1 MEKYLWISVSTNI
14 LSLGYTQFVYSYD
27 KLLYSKGA
35 EKIEHAA
42 RQNDGTSAISTA
54 LMKKNLR
61 WLVVLSSIPLFG
73 MVAAFGIL
81 PNTLLKDVPVQKIV
95 LDLSLP
101 DIPQTADANMKL
113 WRQER
118 IQRNDSVA
126 SLLVRLKINN
136 QDATNFLRDVRNIK
150 TMRRLI
156 PGKTIHA
163 QTTAAGELLTLR
175 YFPSEEEQLLIKK
188 TDGVFKVDKRLIKLE
203 THIQMKSG
211 VIKSSLFAATDDA
224 NIPDSVAIQIA
235 DIFAFDIDFHRDLRK
250 EDRFKVV
257 YESHYSRGDPIK
269 TGRVLAVEF
278 VNKGKPY
285 QAVYFEA
292 NDKERGYYT
301 PDGKNLRRAFL
312 RSPLKFSRISSG
324 FSRSRYHPVLKKWRA
339 HKGVDYAA
347 PRGTPVRATANGTVA
362 VSTRQGGYGKLIILK
377 HRGRYSTV
385 YAHLSAFAKGLRKG
399 RRVNQGDIIGYVG
412 STGLATGPHLHYE
425 FRVNGVQRNPQR
437 VVMPAA
443 IPLAA
448 KNIAAFN
455 KKAKPLMARLNMLR
469 DTNLVFLD

>member
-1 MEKYLWISVSTNI
+1 MI
-14 LSLGYTQFVYSYD
+14 LT
-27 KLLYSKGA
+27 
-35 EKIEHAA
+35 
-42 RQNDGTSAISTA
+42 
-54 LMKKNLR
+54 KKNLR
-61 WLVVLSSIPLFG
+61 RLIILSSIPLFG
-73 MVAAFGIL
+73 MVAAFGIV
-81 PNTLLKDVPVQKIV
+81 PNTPLDNIPVQKIV

-101 DIPQTADANMKL
+101 NIPQANDANIKL

-126 SLLVRLKINN
+126 SLLARLKISN
-136 QDATNFLRDVRNIK
+136 QEMTNFLHDARNIK
-150 TMRRLI
+150 IMRRLV

-175 YFPSEEEQLLIKK
+175 YFPSRSEQLLIKK
-188 TDGVFKVDKRLIKLE
+188 IDGIFKVAKLPVKRE

-211 VIKSSLFAATDDA
+211 VIKSSLFAATDGA
-224 NIPDSVAIQIA
+224 NVPDSVAIQIA
-235 DIFAFDIDFHRDLRK
+235 EIFASDIDFHRDLRK

-257 YESHYSRGDPIK
+257 YESHYSSGEPTG

-301 PDGKNLRRAFL
+301 PEGKNLRREFL

-324 FSRSRYHPVLKKWRA
+324 FSRSRYHPILKKRRA

-377 HRGRYSTV
+377 HRRRYSTA

-399 RRVNQGDIIGYVG
+399 KRVNQGDIIGYVG
-412 STGLATGPHLHYE
+412 STGMATGPHLHYE
-425 FRVNGVQRNPQR
+425 FRINGVQRNPRR

-443 IPLAA
+443 IPLSS
-448 KNIAAFN
+448 KNIPAF
-455 KKAKPLMARLNMLR
+455 KKYAKPLMARLHMLR
-469 DTNLVFLD
+469 NTNLVFLD

>member
-1 MEKYLWISVSTNI
+1 MTLT
-14 LSLGYTQFVYSYD
+14 
-27 KLLYSKGA
+27 
-35 EKIEHAA
+35 
-42 RQNDGTSAISTA
+42 
-54 LMKKNLR
+54 KKNLR
-61 WLVVLSSIPLFG
+61 RLVILSSIPLFG
-73 MVAAFGIL
+73 MVAAFGIV
-81 PNTLLKDVPVQKIV
+81 PNTPLNNIPVQKIV

-101 DIPQTADANMKL
+101 NIPQANDANIKL
-113 WRQER
+113 WRQVR

-126 SLLVRLKINN
+126 SLLARLKISN
-136 QDATNFLRDVRNIK
+136 QDMTNFLHDARNIK
-150 TMRRLI
+150 IMRRLV

-175 YFPSEEEQLLIKK
+175 YLPSGSEQLLIKK
-188 TDGVFKVDKRLIKLE
+188 IDGIFKVVKLPVKRE

-211 VIKSSLFAATDDA
+211 VIKSSLFAATDGA
-224 NIPDSVAIQIA
+224 NVPDSVAIQIA
-235 DIFAFDIDFHRDLRK
+235 EIFASDIDFHRDLRK

-257 YESHYSRGDPIK
+257 YESHYSIGEPTG

-301 PDGKNLRRAFL
+301 PEGKNLRREFL

-324 FSRSRYHPVLKKWRA
+324 FSRSRYHPVLKKRRP

-362 VSTRQGGYGKLIILK
+362 VSTRKRGYGKLIILK
-377 HRGRYSTV
+377 HRGRYSTA

-399 RRVNQGDIIGYVG
+399 KRVNQGDIIGYVG
-412 STGLATGPHLHYE
+412 STGMATGPHLHYE
-425 FRVNGVQRNPQR
+425 FRINGVQRNPQR

-443 IPLAA
+443 IPLSA
-448 KNIAAFN
+448 KNIPAF
-455 KKAKPLMARLNMLR
+455 KKYAKPLIARLHMLR
-469 DTNLVFLD
+469 NTNLVFLD

>member
-1 MEKYLWISVSTNI
+1 MI
-14 LSLGYTQFVYSYD
+14 LT
-27 KLLYSKGA
+27 
-35 EKIEHAA
+35 
-42 RQNDGTSAISTA
+42 
-54 LMKKNLR
+54 KKNLR
-61 WLVVLSSIPLFG
+61 RLIILSSIPLFG
-73 MVAAFGIL
+73 MVAAFGIV
-81 PNTLLKDVPVQKIV
+81 PNTPLDNIPVQKIV

-101 DIPQTADANMKL
+101 NIPQANDANIKL

-126 SLLVRLKINN
+126 SLLARLKISN
-136 QDATNFLRDVRNIK
+136 QEMTNFLRDARNIK
-150 TMRRLI
+150 IMRRLV

-175 YFPSEEEQLLIKK
+175 YFPSRSEQLLIKK
-188 TDGVFKVDKRLIKLE
+188 IDGIFKVVKLPVKRE

-211 VIKSSLFAATDDA
+211 VIKSSLFAATDGA
-224 NIPDSVAIQIA
+224 NVPDSVAIQIA
-235 DIFAFDIDFHRDLRK
+235 EIFASDIDFHRDLRK

-257 YESHYSRGDPIK
+257 YESHYSSGEPTG

-301 PDGKNLRRAFL
+301 PEGKNLRREFL

-324 FSRSRYHPVLKKWRA
+324 FSRSRYHPILKKWRA

-362 VSTRQGGYGKLIILK
+362 VSTRQRGYGKLIILK
-377 HRGRYSTV
+377 HRRRYSTA

-399 RRVNQGDIIGYVG
+399 KRVNQGDIIGYVG
-412 STGLATGPHLHYE
+412 STGMATGPHLHYE
-425 FRVNGVQRNPQR
+425 FRINGVQRNPRR

-443 IPLAA
+443 IPLSS
-448 KNIAAFN
+448 KNIPAF
-455 KKAKPLMARLNMLR
+455 KKYAKPLMARLHMLR
-469 DTNLVFLD
+469 NTNLVFLD

>member
-1 MEKYLWISVSTNI
+1 MI
-14 LSLGYTQFVYSYD
+14 LT
-27 KLLYSKGA
+27 
-35 EKIEHAA
+35 
-42 RQNDGTSAISTA
+42 
-54 LMKKNLR
+54 KKNLR
-61 WLVVLSSIPLFG
+61 RLVILSSIPLFG
-73 MVAAFGIL
+73 MVAAFSIV
-81 PNTLLKDVPVQKIV
+81 PNTPLNNIPVQKIV

-101 DIPQTADANMKL
+101 NIPQANDANIKL

-126 SLLVRLKINN
+126 SLLARLKISN
-136 QDATNFLRDVRNIK
+136 QDMTNFLHDARNIK
-150 TMRRLI
+150 IMRRLV

-175 YFPSEEEQLLIKK
+175 YLPSGSEQLLIKK
-188 TDGVFKVDKRLIKLE
+188 IDGIFKVAKLPVKRE

-211 VIKSSLFAATDDA
+211 VIKSSLFAATDGA
-224 NIPDSVAIQIA
+224 NVPDSVAIQIA
-235 DIFAFDIDFHRDLRK
+235 EIFSSDIDFHRDLRK

-257 YESHYSRGDPIK
+257 YESHYSSGEPTG

-301 PDGKNLRRAFL
+301 PEGKNLRRAFL

-324 FSRSRYHPVLKKWRA
+324 FSRSRYHPILKKRRA

-362 VSTRQGGYGKLIILK
+362 VSTRQRGYGKLIILK
-377 HRGRYSTV
+377 HRGRYSTA

-399 RRVNQGDIIGYVG
+399 KRVNQGDIIGYVG
-412 STGLATGPHLHYE
+412 STGMATGPHLHYE
-425 FRVNGVQRNPQR
+425 FRINGVQRNPQR

-443 IPLAA
+443 IPLSA
-448 KNIAAFN
+448 KNIPAF
-455 KKAKPLMARLNMLR
+455 KKYAKPLMARLHMLR
-469 DTNLVFLD
+469 NTNLVFLD

>member
-1 MEKYLWISVSTNI
+1 MTLT
-14 LSLGYTQFVYSYD
+14 
-27 KLLYSKGA
+27 
-35 EKIEHAA
+35 
-42 RQNDGTSAISTA
+42 
-54 LMKKNLR
+54 KKNIR
-61 WLVVLSSIPLFG
+61 RLVILSSIPLFG
-73 MVAAFGIL
+73 MVAAFGIVPDTPL
-81 PNTLLKDVPVQKIV
+81 ENIPVQKIV

-101 DIPQTADANMKL
+101 VIPQTTNTNLKF

-118 IQRNDSVA
+118 IQRKDTVA
-126 SLLVRLKINN
+126 SLLTRLKINN
-136 QDATNFLRDVRNIK
+136 QDKTNFLRDARNIK
-150 TMRRLI
+150 TMRRLV

-163 QTTAAGELLTLR
+163 QTTTAGELLTLS
-175 YFPSEEEQLLIKK
+175 YLPSGGEQLLMKK
-188 TDGVFKVDKRLIKLE
+188 TDGIFKVAKLPVKRE

-211 VIKSSLFAATDDA
+211 VIKSSLFAATDGA
-224 NIPDSVAIQIA
+224 KVPDSVAIQIA
-235 DIFAFDIDFHRDLRK
+235 EIFASDIDFHRDLRK

-257 YESHYSRGDPIK
+257 YESHYSSGEPTG

-312 RSPLKFSRISSG
+312 RSPLKFSRISSR
-324 FSRSRYHPVLKKWRA
+324 FSRSRYHPVLKKRRA

-362 VSTRQGGYGKLIILK
+362 VSTRQRGYGKFIVLK
-377 HRGRYSTV
+377 HRGRYSTA

-399 RRVNQGDIIGYVG
+399 KRVNQGDIIGYVG

-425 FRVNGVQRNPQR
+425 FRINGVQRNPLR

-443 IPLAA
+443 IPLSA
-448 KNIAAFN
+448 KNIPAFKEN
-455 KKAKPLMARLNMLR
+455 ARPLMARLNMLR
-469 DTNLVFLD
+469 ETNLVLLD

>member
-1 MEKYLWISVSTNI
+1 MTLT
-14 LSLGYTQFVYSYD
+14 
-27 KLLYSKGA
+27 
-35 EKIEHAA
+35 
-42 RQNDGTSAISTA
+42 
-54 LMKKNLR
+54 KKNLR
-61 WLVVLSSIPLFG
+61 RLVILSSIPLFG
-73 MVAAFGIL
+73 MVAAFGIV
-81 PNTLLKDVPVQKIV
+81 PNTPLNNIPVQKIV

-101 DIPQTADANMKL
+101 NIPQANDANIKL
-113 WRQER
+113 WRQVR

-126 SLLVRLKINN
+126 SLLARLKISN
-136 QDATNFLRDVRNIK
+136 QDMTNFLRDARNIK
-150 TMRRLI
+150 IMRRLV

-175 YFPSEEEQLLIKK
+175 YLPSGSEQLLIKK
-188 TDGVFKVDKRLIKLE
+188 IDGIFKVVKLPVKRE

-211 VIKSSLFAATDDA
+211 VIKSSLFAATDGA
-224 NIPDSVAIQIA
+224 NVPDSVAIQIA
-235 DIFAFDIDFHRDLRK
+235 EIFASDIDFHRDLRK

-257 YESHYSRGDPIK
+257 YESHYSIGEPTG

-301 PDGKNLRRAFL
+301 PEGKNLRREFL

-362 VSTRQGGYGKLIILK
+362 VSTRQRGYGKLIILK
-377 HRGRYSTV
+377 HRGRYSTA

-399 RRVNQGDIIGYVG
+399 KRVNQGDIIGYVG
-412 STGLATGPHLHYE
+412 STGMVTGPHLHYE
-425 FRVNGVQRNPQR
+425 FRINGVQRNPQR

-443 IPLAA
+443 IPLSA
-448 KNIAAFN
+448 KNIPAF
-455 KKAKPLMARLNMLR
+455 KKYAKPLMARLHMLR
-469 DTNLVFLD
+469 NTNLVFLD

>member
-1 MEKYLWISVSTNI
+1 MTLT
-14 LSLGYTQFVYSYD
+14 
-27 KLLYSKGA
+27 
-35 EKIEHAA
+35 
-42 RQNDGTSAISTA
+42 
-54 LMKKNLR
+54 KKNLR
-61 WLVVLSSIPLFG
+61 RLVILSSIPLFG
-73 MVAAFGIL
+73 MVAAFGIV
-81 PNTLLKDVPVQKIV
+81 PNTPLDNIPVQKIV

-101 DIPQTADANMKL
+101 NIPQANDANIKL
-113 WRQER
+113 WRQVR

-126 SLLVRLKINN
+126 SLLARLKISN
-136 QDATNFLRDVRNIK
+136 QDMTNFLHDARNIK
-150 TMRRLI
+150 IMRRLV

-175 YFPSEEEQLLIKK
+175 YLPSGSEQLLIKK
-188 TDGVFKVDKRLIKLE
+188 IDGIFKVVKLPVKRE

-211 VIKSSLFAATDDA
+211 VIKSSLFAATDGA
-224 NIPDSVAIQIA
+224 NVPDSVAIQIA
-235 DIFAFDIDFHRDLRK
+235 EIFASDIDFHRDLRK

-257 YESHYSRGDPIK
+257 YESHYSIGEPTG

-301 PDGKNLRRAFL
+301 PEGKNLRREFL

-324 FSRSRYHPVLKKWRA
+324 FSRSRYHPVLKKRRP

-362 VSTRQGGYGKLIILK
+362 VSTRKRGYGKLIILK
-377 HRGRYSTV
+377 HRGRYSTA

-399 RRVNQGDIIGYVG
+399 KRVNQGDIIGYVG
-412 STGLATGPHLHYE
+412 STGMATGPHLHYE
-425 FRVNGVQRNPQR
+425 FRINGVQRNPQR

-443 IPLAA
+443 IPLSA
-448 KNIAAFN
+448 KNIPAF
-455 KKAKPLMARLNMLR
+455 KKYAKPLIARLHMLR
-469 DTNLVFLD
+469 NTNLVFLD

>member
-1 MEKYLWISVSTNI
+1 MTLT
-14 LSLGYTQFVYSYD
+14 
-27 KLLYSKGA
+27 
-35 EKIEHAA
+35 
-42 RQNDGTSAISTA
+42 
-54 LMKKNLR
+54 KKNLR
-61 WLVVLSSIPLFG
+61 RLIILSSIPLFG
-73 MVAAFGIL
+73 MVAAFGIV
-81 PNTLLKDVPVQKIV
+81 PNTSLDNIPVQKIV

-101 DIPQTADANMKL
+101 NIPQANDANIKL

-126 SLLVRLKINN
+126 SLLARLKISN
-136 QDATNFLRDVRNIK
+136 QEMTNFLRDARNIK
-150 TMRRLI
+150 IMRRLV

-163 QTTAAGELLTLR
+163 QTTTAGELLTLR
-175 YFPSEEEQLLIKK
+175 YFPSRSEQLLIKK
-188 TDGVFKVDKRLIKLE
+188 IDGIFKVAKLPVKRE

-211 VIKSSLFAATDDA
+211 VIKSSLFAATDGA
-224 NIPDSVAIQIA
+224 NVPDSVAIQIA
-235 DIFAFDIDFHRDLRK
+235 EIFASDIDFHRDLRK

-257 YESHYSRGDPIK
+257 YESHYSSGEPTG

-285 QAVYFEA
+285 RAVYFEA

-301 PDGKNLRRAFL
+301 PEGKNLRREFL

-324 FSRSRYHPVLKKWRA
+324 FSRSRYHPILKKRRA

-377 HRGRYSTV
+377 HRRRYSTA

-399 RRVNQGDIIGYVG
+399 KRVNQGDIIGYVG
-412 STGLATGPHLHYE
+412 STGMATGPHLHYE
-425 FRVNGVQRNPQR
+425 FRINGVQRNPQR

-443 IPLAA
+443 IPLSA
-448 KNIAAFN
+448 KNIPAF
-455 KKAKPLMARLNMLR
+455 KKYAKPLMARLHMLR
-469 DTNLVFLD
+469 NTNLVFLD

>member
-1 MEKYLWISVSTNI
+1 MTLT
-14 LSLGYTQFVYSYD
+14 
-27 KLLYSKGA
+27 
-35 EKIEHAA
+35 
-42 RQNDGTSAISTA
+42 
-54 LMKKNLR
+54 KKNLR
-61 WLVVLSSIPLFG
+61 RLVILSSIPLFG
-73 MVAAFGIL
+73 MVAAFGIV
-81 PNTLLKDVPVQKIV
+81 PNTPLNNIPVQKIV

-101 DIPQTADANMKL
+101 NIPQANDANIKL
-113 WRQER
+113 WRQVR

-126 SLLVRLKINN
+126 SLLARLKISN
-136 QDATNFLRDVRNIK
+136 QDMTNFLRDARNIK
-150 TMRRLI
+150 IMRRLV

-175 YFPSEEEQLLIKK
+175 YLPSGSEQLLIKK
-188 TDGVFKVDKRLIKLE
+188 IDGIFKVDKLPVKRE

-211 VIKSSLFAATDDA
+211 VIKSSLFAATDGA
-224 NIPDSVAIQIA
+224 NVPDSVAIQIA
-235 DIFAFDIDFHRDLRK
+235 EIFASDIDFHRDLRK

-257 YESHYSRGDPIK
+257 YESHYSIGEPTG

-301 PDGKNLRRAFL
+301 PEGKNLRREFL

-362 VSTRQGGYGKLIILK
+362 VSTRQRGYGKLIILK
-377 HRGRYSTV
+377 HRGRYSTA
-385 YAHLSAFAKGLRKG
+385 YAHLSAFTKGLRKG
-399 RRVNQGDIIGYVG
+399 KRVNQGDIIGYVG
-412 STGLATGPHLHYE
+412 STGMVTGPHLHYE
-425 FRVNGVQRNPQR
+425 FRINGVQRNPQR

-443 IPLAA
+443 IPLSA
-448 KNIAAFN
+448 KNIPAF
-455 KKAKPLMARLNMLR
+455 KKYAKPLMARLHMLR
-469 DTNLVFLD
+469 NTNLVFLD

>member
-1 MEKYLWISVSTNI
+1 MTLT
-14 LSLGYTQFVYSYD
+14 
-27 KLLYSKGA
+27 
-35 EKIEHAA
+35 
-42 RQNDGTSAISTA
+42 
-54 LMKKNLR
+54 KKNLR
-61 WLVVLSSIPLFG
+61 RLVILSSIPLFG
-73 MVAAFGIL
+73 MVAAFGIV
-81 PNTLLKDVPVQKIV
+81 PNTPLNNIPVQKIV

-101 DIPQTADANMKL
+101 NIPQANDANIKL
-113 WRQER
+113 WRQVR

-126 SLLVRLKINN
+126 SLLARLKISN
-136 QDATNFLRDVRNIK
+136 QDMTNFLHDARNIK
-150 TMRRLI
+150 IMRRLV

-175 YFPSEEEQLLIKK
+175 YLPSGSEQLLIKK
-188 TDGVFKVDKRLIKLE
+188 IDGIFKVVKLPVKRE

-211 VIKSSLFAATDDA
+211 VIKSSLFAATDGA
-224 NIPDSVAIQIA
+224 NVPDSVAIQIA
-235 DIFAFDIDFHRDLRK
+235 EIFASDIDFHRDLRK

-257 YESHYSRGDPIK
+257 YESHYSIGEPTG

-301 PDGKNLRRAFL
+301 PEGKNLRREFL

-362 VSTRQGGYGKLIILK
+362 VSTRQRGYGKLIILK
-377 HRGRYSTV
+377 HRGRYSTA

-399 RRVNQGDIIGYVG
+399 KRVNQGDIIGYVG
-412 STGLATGPHLHYE
+412 STGMATGPHLHYE
-425 FRVNGVQRNPQR
+425 FRINGVQRNPQR

-443 IPLAA
+443 IPLSA
-448 KNIAAFN
+448 KNIPAF
-455 KKAKPLMARLNMLR
+455 KKYAKPLMARLHMLR
-469 DTNLVFLD
+469 NTNLVFLD